1 MIHIDVKVTR
11 FYAYFVTFIYF
22 LPSKFIFLLSVN
34 MYPEK
39 KHYWTFLPTEIGKIP
54 NQTPISITSADS
66 LTFCALQCLK
76 DVLRCLSVAYNS
88 VTRNCYFL
96 PKFYFCQSDFLS
108 KYQPKFY
115 THTEHLIQFKQPYAV
130 FSCFHQIKKT
140 CKCFIYMYLYS
151 FMSMLFVKHFPS
163 ILLSIISVDFNK

>member
-1 MIHIDVKVTR
+1 MIHINVKVTR

-39 KHYWTFLPTEIGKIP
+39 KHYGTFLPTEIGKIP
-54 NQTPISITSADS
+54 NQTPRSITSADS

-108 KYQPKFY
+108 KYQSLCFTPILSIWFS
-115 THTEHLIQFKQPYAV
+115 LNSPMQFFLV
-130 FSCFHQIKKT
+130 FIKSRKLVNVSFTCICILSCQ
-140 CKCFIYMYLYS
+140 CC
-151 FMSMLFVKHFPS
+151 
-163 ILLSIISVDFNK
+163 LLSIFLWYYYQ

>member
-1 MIHIDVKVTR
+1 MIHINVKVTR

-39 KHYWTFLPTEIGKIP
+39 KHYGTFLPTEIGKIP

-88 VTRNCYFL
+88 VTRNCYFYPNFIFASL
-96 PKFYFCQSDFLS
+96 ISSPSTNLSFTPILSIWFSLNSHMQFFLVFIKSRKLVIVSFTCICILSCQ
-108 KYQPKFY
+108 
-115 THTEHLIQFKQPYAV
+115 
-130 FSCFHQIKKT
+130 C
-140 CKCFIYMYLYS
+140 C
-151 FMSMLFVKHFPS
+151 
-163 ILLSIISVDFNK
+163 LLSIFLWYYYQ